1 MENLI
6 KKYQIQYVP
15 GERFN
20 RPTSMG
26 YDTSKQGVIVSN
38 QCGLFNR
45 FTDTACTLMACDY
58 KGLGNQAGNG
68 VITK

>member
-1 MENLI
+1 MRG
-6 KKYQIQYVP
+6 

-26 YDTSKQGVIVSN
+26 YDTNKQGVIVSN

-45 FTDTACTLMACDY
+45 FTDIAYTLMARDY